1 LKKLL
6 LKSVIILLLLIN
18 LKAYGQHF
26 VLRGLLKDSLSNELL
41 AYATIHNLTLKTG
54 TQTDEQGLFKLDVQ
68 FGLNQIRISHVGCDP
83 KYFKTYVTRNV
94 DTVIYMAHHQHELD
108 DILIIAE
115 KIKLIALEKDKLSE
129 EDILSSGSK
138 PIASILDKLS
148 GVSSLKTGFTIS
160 KPVIQGM
167 YGSRVVVLNNGIKQ
181 EGQQWGQEHGLEID
195 PYNTAQITLVKG
207 AEALRY
213 SGDAIGGILLMEPKA
228 FDNSDTLKIG
238 LSLAGTDNGRQ
249 GNLSSF
255 VEKLW
260 PSKRF
265 GKVGFRVQG
274 TLKRAGNLNTPDY
287 YLTNTGFAEQNASLA
302 FQLVKTNTQT
312 FELFSSLYHN
322 KPAILATSH
331 IGNLTD
337 LQKLIEGKTEP
348 EEGSFSYVINRPYQ
362 TINHILNKA
371 RWKWQ
376 VKPTLVLEGIYGF
389 QINKRSEFDN
399 HNYFGNTDASLSFSL
414 KTHQLDLVASKTL
427 KKGWFFKFGMNGFL
441 QTNNYSGR
449 YFIPNYIK
457 KELYQFSILRYRK
470 NRHELELGY
479 RLGGIQLDVY
489 RWKGSEILHDFV
501 NYRGVSW
508 HAGWLYK
515 LNHDWQLM
523 LNAGNVWRNPNISE
537 LYSSGLHH
545 GSAAIE
551 YGDINLKSE
560 HALSTNLVVKYK
572 HNKTL
577 FEAEAF
583 IKTIDNYI
591 FLNPKLP
598 AELTIRGAFPAFN
611 YMQTNALFV
620 GSEIYLEQTIYKK
633 FSLQEKVSLLYAKDI
648 SNNQFLNGITPNRF
662 EHGLAYKFTKAVLGN
677 GSFRISI
684 LQVNEQK
691 NYNESSDYSPPPKG
705 YFLLNSALNFR
716 LSKQKNILIF
726 VTGDNLLNRRY
737 RSYLNRFRYYADE
750 TGRMLSVGLN
760 IKF

>member
-1 LKKLL
+1 MKKSL

-18 LKAYGQHF
+18 LKAFGQNF
-26 VLRGLLKDSLSNELL
+26 VLRGLLQDSLSSEML
-41 AYATIHNLTLKTG
+41 AYANVYNLTLKTG
-54 TQTDEQGLFKLDVQ
+54 TQTDAQGSFELAVQ
-68 FGLNQIRISHVGCDP
+68 FGINQIRISHVGCDP
-83 KYFKTYVTRNV
+83 KYFKTYVTRTA
-94 DTVIYMAHHQHELD
+94 DTVIFMAHHQHELD

-115 KIKLIALEKDKLSE
+115 KNKLIALEKDKLSE

-138 PIASILDKLS
+138 PLASILDKLP
-148 GVSSLKTGFTIS
+148 GVSSLKTGFTIA

-195 PYNTAQITLVKG
+195 PYNTAQITLIKG
-207 AEALRY
+207 VEALRY
-213 SGDAIGGILLMEPKA
+213 TGDAIGGILLMEPVA
-228 FDNSDTLKIG
+228 FGNNDTLKMG

-249 GNLSSF
+249 GNLSSSI
-255 VEKLW
+255 EKLW

-265 GKVGFRVQG
+265 GRIGFRVQG
-274 TLKRAGNLNTPDY
+274 SLKRAGNLNTPDY
-287 YLTNTGFAEQNASLA
+287 YLMNTGFAEQNASLA

-312 FELFSSLYHN
+312 FELFSSIYHN
-322 KPAILATSH
+322 KPGILATSH

-348 EEGSFSYVINRPYQ
+348 EEGSFSYDINRPYQ

-376 VKPTLVLEGIYGF
+376 VMPSLALEGIYGF

-399 HNYFGNTDASLSFSL
+399 HNYFGNKDASLSFSL
-414 KTHQLDLVASKTL
+414 KTHQLDLVISKTL
-427 KKGWFFKFGMNGFL
+427 KKGWFFKFGMNGLL

-470 NRHELELGY
+470 NRHEIELGY
-479 RLGGIQLDVY
+479 RIGGIQLDVY
-489 RWKGSEILHDFV
+489 RWKENKIVNDFV
-501 NYRGVSW
+501 SYRGVSW

-515 LNHDWQLM
+515 INHDWQVA

-537 LYSSGLHH
+537 LYSNGLHH

-560 HALSTNLVVKYK
+560 HALSTILVVKYK

-583 IKTIDNYI
+583 IKSINNYI

-598 AELTIRGAFPAFN
+598 TELTIRGAFPAFN
-611 YMQTNALFV
+611 YQQTNALFF
-620 GSEIYLEQTIYKK
+620 GSEMYLEQSVFKK
-633 FSLQEKVSLLYAKDI
+633 LFLQEKVSLLYAKDI
-648 SNNQFLNGITPNRF
+648 SNGSYLNGIIPNRL
-662 EHGLAYKFTKAVLGN
+662 EHSLAYKFTNTRLGN
-677 GSFRISI
+677 GSFRVSL
-684 LQVNEQK
+684 LQVSEQK
-691 NYNESSDYSPPPKG
+691 NYNAASDYSPPPKG
-705 YFLLNSALNFR
+705 YLIINSALNFR
-716 LSKQKNILIF
+716 LSKHKNILIF
-726 VTGDNLLNRRY
+726 VSADNVLNKRY

-750 TGRMLSVGLN
+750 TGRMASLGLN